1 MPARITG
8 LTTRLITVPL
18 LRSWG
23 AEAPE
28 NHVIV
33 TELTTDD
40 GGTGH
45 GFSWT
50 PTIGPQAVKALLEHD
65 IAPFIA
71 GLEAN
76 PEIVWDQLWKRLHEA
91 GGGGLTT
98 IAMAGVDLALW
109 DLKAWQAGTSV
120 TGLLGRRHDSVEV
133 YGSGVNLHYSLEQLV
148 EQARR
153 WVAAGH
159 NAVKIKVGK
168 AELRE
173 DAERVAAVRQV
184 IGPDR
189 LLMIDANQRWDLAHT
204 FRALEVL
211 GEYGLEWL
219 EEPLRADDLWAYRRL
234 RKHSPVPI
242 ALGENVHT
250 IYRFRDFIEA
260 EAVDII
266 QPNIVRVGGITPFRR
281 IVELARANSI
291 RVAPHLL
298 PELSGQLALTLADAV
313 SVEDVEDASFEQLGI
328 LAGPSPV
335 KISNSTGK
343 SRLSSTDRPGL
354 GFEFAGKAAQ
364 LPAIESAVPES
375 GVPESAGPEIAVP
388 DSKGNCIE
396 YSNS

>member
-1 MPARITG
+1 MTARITG

-33 TELTTDD
+33 TELSTD
-40 GGTGH
+40 GGGVGH

-50 PTIGPQAVKALLEHD
+50 PTIGPQAVKALLDYD
-65 IAPFIA
+65 IAPFIL
-71 GLEAN
+71 GLEPN
-76 PEIVWDQLWKRLHEA
+76 PEAVWDQLWKRLHEA

-109 DLKAWQAGTSV
+109 DLKARQADTSV
-120 TGLLGRRHDSVEV
+120 TALLGQRQESVEV

-148 EQARR
+148 EQAQR

-159 NAVKIKVGK
+159 KAVKIKVGK
-168 AELRE
+168 PELRE

-204 FRALEVL
+204 FRALDVL

-219 EEPLRADDLWAYRRL
+219 EEPIRADDLWAYRRL

-298 PELSGQLALTLADAV
+298 SELSGQLALTLAEAV
-313 SVEDVEDASFEQLGI
+313 SVEEVEDASFEQLGI
-328 LAGPSPV
+328 LAEPSP
-335 KISNSTGK
+335 IRIRN
-343 SRLSSTDRPGL
+343 SRLSSASRPGL
-354 GFEFAGKAAQ
+354 GFDFAQKPAAR
-364 LPAIESAVPES
+364 ESSAPE
-375 GVPESAGPEIAVP
+375 
-388 DSKGNCIE
+388 SKGNHIE

>member
-1 MPARITG
+1 MSGDEERRHALLEGFYAPLVRLRDQTPGFGVSLIKAGLRLAGLPVGPVRPPLVDPSEEQLLELKSILAKPRAGGQLMPARITG

-50 PTIGPQAVKALLEHD
+50 PTIGPQAVKALLDYD
-65 IAPFIA
+65 IAPFIL

-109 DLKAWQAGTSV
+109 DVKARQAGTSV
-120 TGLLGRRHDSVEV
+120 TGLLGQRQESVEV
-133 YGSGVNLHYSLEQLV
+133 YGSGVNLHYTLDQLV

-168 AELRE
+168 PELRE

-211 GEYGLEWL
+211 GGSTDWNGWKN
-219 EEPLRADDLWAYRRL
+219 P
-234 RKHSPVPI
+234 S
-242 ALGENVHT
+242 
-250 IYRFRDFIEA
+250 
-260 EAVDII
+260 
-266 QPNIVRVGGITPFRR
+266 
-281 IVELARANSI
+281 
-291 RVAPHLL
+291 
-298 PELSGQLALTLADAV
+298 ALTTSGPTGV
-313 SVEDVEDASFEQLGI
+313 CASSRPC
-328 LAGPSPV
+328 PSHW
-335 KISNSTGK
+335 GGE
-343 SRLSSTDRPGL
+343 RPHD
-354 GFEFAGKAAQ
+354 
-364 LPAIESAVPES
+364 LPFP
-375 GVPESAGPEIAVP
+375 
-388 DSKGNCIE
+388 
-396 YSNS
+396 